1 MSEQVGPAV
10 RRRQLSR
17 QLHEARTA
25 AGFATMDAA
34 ASATGLSRATISRIE
49 SAKQVIL
56 PRTVRLL
63 CQIYGIGSPML
74 DQMLMLATES
84 VDDHGWQAEFAGVV
98 PDWFERYVGEE
109 SDATQL
115 WVYGAECVPALL
127 QTDDYCRAVRTAM
140 FPRLNAEGLDRYVEF
155 RAARAAR
162 LAEKGAPKLHAIINE
177 AVLRRQ
183 VGGRAVMREQLK
195 HLVEVAA
202 WPNITLQVLPFD
214 SGAHPAMTGSF
225 TMLHFPASTGVATVF
240 VEVDSAGMYRDR
252 PADFERYSWIFGQLR
267 DDALAPDASIVTD
280 LD

>member
-1 MSEQVGPAV
+1 MSMSEEVGPAI

-17 QLHEARTA
+17 QLREARMA

-63 CQIYGIGSPML
+63 CQIYGIGSPTL
-74 DQMLMLATES
+74 DQMLKLASEAA
-84 VDDHGWQAEFAGVV
+84 DDRGWQADFAGVV
-98 PDWFERYVGEE
+98 PDWFERFVSEE
-109 SDATQL
+109 SDATEMSI
-115 WVYGAECVPALL
+115 YAAELVPSLL
-127 QTDDYCRAVRTAM
+127 QTDDYCRAVRAASAKQISEDE
-140 FPRLNAEGLDRYVEF
+140 LNRYVEF

-162 LAEKGAPKLHAIINE
+162 LAKTKLHVVLNE

-183 VGGRAVMREQLK
+183 VGSPAIMRDQLN
-195 HLVEVAA
+195 HLVEIADR
-202 WPNITLQVLPFD
+202 PNVSLQILPFT

-240 VEVDSAGMYRDR
+240 VEVDDCGLYRDR
-252 PADFERYSWIFGQLR
+252 PADFQRYSWIFGQLKADSKQDYIR
-267 DDALAPDASIVTD
+267 PDRSIA
-280 LD
+280 